1 MPDESPG
8 VLVRYKYDPTGQLV
22 EVWDRTDQLVRR
34 FDYNADH
41 LMTLHA
47 DAAGLECRYE
57 WQGQGRWARVVR
69 HWTKDGES
77 YDISYRMLAQS
88 PAEGASEPNAV
99 AGYTTAVDQ
108 LGRVQTWAWN
118 DEFCV
123 LSYTNPLGATWRA
136 TYDELKQRLSLVA
149 PNGGTTTY
157 RYDEL
162 GLPTAETDVLGR
174 TWSTSWTPLGLPWM
188 ETAPDGSVD
197 RFAYDDHGN
206 LTRHTAPDSSETHFV
221 YDNRGLPLRVTDAKG
236 GVKRLRWSVRAQM
249 LEYTDCSAQS
259 TQYAYDGSGHLSRV
273 TDALG
278 HITEFTH
285 DPNGKLRA
293 QSLPDGAHLSYGW
306 DAASRL
312 VQSRDALSRSTR
324 FAWNLRG
331 QLTMR
336 EDGEGR
342 RVALEYDGARR
353 LARLTNENGESF
365 AFEYNAGDQLIA
377 EHRIGGQRVTVDYD
391 VAGWPVAVTH
401 VPALGD
407 DMLLEGG
414 ARTEGHTP
422 EISGWG
428 DKLAAPTAASGP
440 QPCRTDLIRD
450 AAGRLLEKR
459 TASHHYHYRYDAVD
473 QLLSATKLQVLGQ
486 QVGPT
491 GQPQFNLKPLH
502 TTTFEYD
509 LVGNLVAETA
519 TDAQTG
525 QSHTLRHSHDPLG
538 NRTQT
543 QLPTLPGQPYLQRAL
558 NYLHYGSGHL
568 HQINYSQRDT
578 RSADAL
584 AVHQL
589 ISDIERDA
597 LHRETARSQ
606 GRLGTRYALD
616 PLGRRLG
623 AWSRSASLVSAPYS
637 AQDKGW
643 QQAILSAGTSSQS
656 PLDGLMKAYAYDKV
670 GELRQ
675 TRHSLHGDT
684 AHGYDATGRIERS
697 TRQPFAGHSTAPSE
711 AFQYDPAGNILDGA
725 TQQALSARTQHPQ
738 LGYVKDNLVRVFE
751 DKRFFYDGHGR
762 LIRKLSGKHTAQTFS
777 WDDESRLVEVSTTR
791 RPGTEH
797 QTTQVTRFDYDA
809 LGRRVAKHDSF
820 GSTVFIWEG
829 MRLIEERRGSSVISY
844 VYEPDSYVP
853 LARLDASGDK
863 TDQGGL
869 GTQDDAAL
877 PPLPLGEGGGEGHA
891 VSKTIAARAGQ
902 TGAEGLNHSK
912 PAANDAEALYWA
924 SLNQQAEQKAQAL
937 AIEGWGT
944 GTDGPAKVS
953 ANAKIAEVYY
963 FHTDQVGLPEE
974 LSNAQGQLVWQ
985 ATYKT
990 WGNTQAEEW
999 KLVEADGSKTH
1010 PLDAGDQPE
1019 NEARQQNLRFQGQY
1033 LDRDTGLHYNTFRYY
1048 DPDIGRFIS
1057 PDPIGLE
1064 GGINLGS
1071 YSPNPVS
1078 WIDPWGL
1085 SCGNSAPKP
1094 GRRGAFRQAKRDAGI
1109 SSGQQP
1115 DAITRVPMTDRSG
1128 RQVLGSD
1135 GKPIMTR
1142 EYTYTRADGSKVVIQ
1157 EHSAGHKF
1165 GQGGIGDQG
1174 PHFNVRP
1181 SEQTRTGSVPGTK
1194 DHYPW

>member
-1 MPDESPG
+1 
-8 VLVRYKYDPTGQLV
+8 
-22 EVWDRTDQLVRR
+22 
-34 FDYNADH
+34 
-41 LMTLHA
+41 MTLHA

-428 DKLAAPTAASGP
+428 DKLAEPTVASGP
-440 QPCRTDLIRD
+440 QPRRTDLIRD

-543 QLPTLPGQPYLQRAL
+543 QLPTLPGQPHLQRAL

-589 ISDIERDA
+589 ISDIDRDA
-597 LHRETARSQ
+597 LHREIHRTQ
-606 GRLGTRYALD
+606 GQMQTRYALD
-616 PLGRRLG
+616 PLGRRQG
-623 AWSRSASLVSAPYS
+623 AWSQPIDQRSRPYQAS
-637 AQDKGW
+637 DTHW
-643 QQAILSAGTSSQS
+643 QRAVLSAGTPEQN
-656 PLDGLMKAYAYDKV
+656 PFDGLMKAYAYDKV

-675 TRHSLHGDT
+675 SRHSLRGDI
-684 AHGYDATGRIERS
+684 AHQYDATGRIEH
-697 TRQPFAGHSTAPSE
+697 TVRQLFGTSQTPHPTQQNAANNE
-711 AFQYDPAGNILDGA
+711 RFQYDPAGNILDN
-725 TQQALSARTQHPQ
+725 QAQAALRNRTQHLQ
-738 LGYVKDNLVRVFE
+738 EGYVRDNLVRVYE
-751 DKRFFYDGHGR
+751 DKRYAYDGHGR
-762 LIRKLSGKHTAQTFS
+762 LIQKLSGKHTAQTFE
-777 WDDESRLVEVSTTR
+777 WDEESRLTAVTTTR

-797 QTTQVTRFDYDA
+797 ETTQTTRFDYDA
-809 LGRRVAKHDSF
+809 IGRRVAKHDSF
-820 GSTVFIWEG
+820 GTTVLIWEG
-829 MRLIEERRGSSVISY
+829 MRLIEERRGSAAISY

-853 LARLDASGDK
+853 LARLDAEGER
-863 TDQGGL
+863 TEQGGL
-869 GTQDDAAL
+869 GTTQDVQQ
-877 PPLPLGEGGGEGHA
+877 PQT
-891 VSKTIAARAGQ
+891 SKTIAASAGQ
-902 TGAEGLNHSK
+902 TSATGQKHPNYSQQ
-912 PAANDAEALYWA
+912 PANDTLEASYW
-924 SLNQQAEQKAQAL
+924 QAL
-937 AIEGWGT
+937 NPKGTAQST
-944 GTDGPAKVS
+944 GTDGPS
-953 ANAKIAEVYY
+953 ANTKLCEVYY

-974 LSNAQGQLVWQ
+974 LSNAQGQIIWQ
-985 ATYKT
+985 AKYKT
-990 WGNTQAEEW
+990 WGSTVEERW
-999 KLVEADGSKTH
+999 
-1010 PLDAGDQPE
+1010 
-1019 NEARQQNLRFQGQY
+1019 EARRLHGAKVQGQTQGDTPEGDRQEQNLRFQGQY
-1033 LDRDTGLHYNTFRYY
+1033 LDRETGLHYNTFRYY
-1048 DPDIGRFIS
+1048 DADIGRFIS
-1057 PDPIGLE
+1057 PDPIGLS
-1064 GGINLGS
+1064 GGLNLHQ
-1071 YSPNPVS
+1071 YAPNPIS
-1078 WIDPWGL
+1078 WIDPWGWACIPNKV
-1085 SCGNSAPKP
+1085 SGSAREARVGGKLDGKFGKPNVLRERYLRDANGKIVRDPKT
-1094 GRRGAFRQAKRDAGI
+1094 GEARRVDFVVKGKDGKGTSVEVTSKTADKRDQINKEGRIRAAGGTYVRDPKTKKLI
-1109 SSGQQP
+1109 EVRDTSR
-1115 DAITRVPMTDRSG
+1115 IIRVD
-1128 RQVLGSD
+1128 
-1135 GKPIMTR
+1135 
-1142 EYTYTRADGSKVVIQ
+1142 
-1157 EHSAGHKF
+1157 
-1165 GQGGIGDQG
+1165 
-1174 PHFNVRP
+1174 
-1181 SEQTRTGSVPGTK
+1181 
-1194 DHYPW
+1194 

>member
-1 MPDESPG
+1 
-8 VLVRYKYDPTGQLV
+8 
-22 EVWDRTDQLVRR
+22 
-34 FDYNADH
+34 
-41 LMTLHA
+41 
-47 DAAGLECRYE
+47 
-57 WQGQGRWARVVR
+57 
-69 HWTKDGES
+69 
-77 YDISYRMLAQS
+77 MLAQS

-440 QPCRTDLIRD
+440 QPRRTDLIRD

-543 QLPTLPGQPYLQRAL
+543 QLPTLPGQPHLQRAL

-597 LHRETARSQ
+597 LHREIHRTQ
-606 GRLGTRYALD
+606 GQMQTRYALD
-616 PLGRRLG
+616 CWRHLNSDPPC
-623 AWSRSASLVSAPYS
+623 RSNIDP
-637 AQDKGW
+637 
-643 QQAILSAGTSSQS
+643 
-656 PLDGLMKAYAYDKV
+656 
-670 GELRQ
+670 
-675 TRHSLHGDT
+675 
-684 AHGYDATGRIERS
+684 GRI
-697 TRQPFAGHSTAPSE
+697 
-711 AFQYDPAGNILDGA
+711 
-725 TQQALSARTQHPQ
+725 
-738 LGYVKDNLVRVFE
+738 
-751 DKRFFYDGHGR
+751 
-762 LIRKLSGKHTAQTFS
+762 
-777 WDDESRLVEVSTTR
+777 
-791 RPGTEH
+791 
-797 QTTQVTRFDYDA
+797 
-809 LGRRVAKHDSF
+809 
-820 GSTVFIWEG
+820 
-829 MRLIEERRGSSVISY
+829 
-844 VYEPDSYVP
+844 
-853 LARLDASGDK
+853 
-863 TDQGGL
+863 
-869 GTQDDAAL
+869 
-877 PPLPLGEGGGEGHA
+877 
-891 VSKTIAARAGQ
+891 
-902 TGAEGLNHSK
+902 AE
-912 PAANDAEALYWA
+912 
-924 SLNQQAEQKAQAL
+924 
-937 AIEGWGT
+937 
-944 GTDGPAKVS
+944 
-953 ANAKIAEVYY
+953 
-963 FHTDQVGLPEE
+963 F
-974 LSNAQGQLVWQ
+974 
-985 ATYKT
+985 
-990 WGNTQAEEW
+990 
-999 KLVEADGSKTH
+999 
-1010 PLDAGDQPE
+1010 
-1019 NEARQQNLRFQGQY
+1019 
-1033 LDRDTGLHYNTFRYY
+1033 
-1048 DPDIGRFIS
+1048 
-1057 PDPIGLE
+1057 
-1064 GGINLGS
+1064 
-1071 YSPNPVS
+1071 
-1078 WIDPWGL
+1078 
-1085 SCGNSAPKP
+1085 
-1094 GRRGAFRQAKRDAGI
+1094 GI
-1109 SSGQQP
+1109 SNCG
-1115 DAITRVPMTDRSG
+1115 
-1128 RQVLGSD
+1128 
-1135 GKPIMTR
+1135 
-1142 EYTYTRADGSKVVIQ
+1142 
-1157 EHSAGHKF
+1157 
-1165 GQGGIGDQG
+1165 
-1174 PHFNVRP
+1174 
-1181 SEQTRTGSVPGTK
+1181 
-1194 DHYPW
+1194 

>member
-1 MPDESPG
+1 MDGTAAARLNDPIAHTNAHARFWAKFAGGLIGGIVVGAAAGAAAVAIIGTGGAAAPLVVAAAIGVARFGGGVAGGFAGEWIADKLVPETVTVTGMVSTASFDVFINSKARGAARASPDVPIDMALCSKHSPPIYLAEGAETVFVNTWVMSRKDDHTTCGAKISEGSPDVIVGGPTARVRDVADEVPLISKIIVTVFSVVMLARGIRCLPKLARQGRTAVPCLVEGALSAGVGVWGLVSSLGNPVIAATGGKVLAGEADLDFVLPGPISLAWQRFYSSHDVRSDSMLGQGWSHPFSMELVLGSNNKGEPVATLFDQQGRDIEFPQLEPGTGVYSQSEGYWLWRSEGGRYFSQSVDGEYCLFEPVADAAGEQHLKLLRMEDRNSNFIELRWNALRQLHQITDSTGRLLGLRYDTAARLAEVSIVTPAPDESPG

-69 HWTKDGES
+69 HWTNDGES

-428 DKLAAPTAASGP
+428 DKLAEPTVASGP
-440 QPCRTDLIRD
+440 QPRRTDLIRD

-543 QLPTLPGQPYLQRAL
+543 VLPALHGRPTERAL

-568 HQINYSQRDT
+568 HQINLSQRDT
-578 RSADAL
+578 QASPGTPDAQ
-584 AVHQL
+584 AIHQL
-589 ISDIERDA
+589 ICDIERDN
-597 LHRETARSQ
+597 LHQEILRSQ
-606 GRLGTRYALD
+606 GKAQTRFAYDPVGRLT
-616 PLGRRLG
+616 G
-623 AWSRSASLVSAPYS
+623 AWSQSSSQVSQPFGPKDPGAP
-637 AQDKGW
+637 AW
-643 QQAILSAGTSSQS
+643 QQAL
-656 PLDGLMKAYAYDKV
+656 
-670 GELRQ
+670 E
-675 TRHSLHGDT
+675 
-684 AHGYDATGRIERS
+684 
-697 TRQPFAGHSTAPSE
+697 
-711 AFQYDPAGNILDGA
+711 
-725 TQQALSARTQHPQ
+725 Q
-738 LGYVKDNLVRVFE
+738 L
-751 DKRFFYDGHGR
+751 
-762 LIRKLSGKHTAQTFS
+762 A
-777 WDDESRLVEVSTTR
+777 
-791 RPGTEH
+791 
-797 QTTQVTRFDYDA
+797 
-809 LGRRVAKHDSF
+809 
-820 GSTVFIWEG
+820 
-829 MRLIEERRGSSVISY
+829 
-844 VYEPDSYVP
+844 
-853 LARLDASGDK
+853 
-863 TDQGGL
+863 
-869 GTQDDAAL
+869 
-877 PPLPLGEGGGEGHA
+877 
-891 VSKTIAARAGQ
+891 
-902 TGAEGLNHSK
+902 
-912 PAANDAEALYWA
+912 
-924 SLNQQAEQKAQAL
+924 
-937 AIEGWGT
+937 
-944 GTDGPAKVS
+944 GPA
-953 ANAKIAEVYY
+953 
-963 FHTDQVGLPEE
+963 VGADPN
-974 LSNAQGQLVWQ
+974 LS
-985 ATYKT
+985 
-990 WGNTQAEEW
+990 
-999 KLVEADGSKTH
+999 H
-1010 PLDAGDQPE
+1010 
-1019 NEARQQNLRFQGQY
+1019 
-1033 LDRDTGLHYNTFRYY
+1033 
-1048 DPDIGRFIS
+1048 
-1057 PDPIGLE
+1057 
-1064 GGINLGS
+1064 
-1071 YSPNPVS
+1071 
-1078 WIDPWGL
+1078 
-1085 SCGNSAPKP
+1085 
-1094 GRRGAFRQAKRDAGI
+1094 
-1109 SSGQQP
+1109 
-1115 DAITRVPMTDRSG
+1115 
-1128 RQVLGSD
+1128 
-1135 GKPIMTR
+1135 
-1142 EYTYTRADGSKVVIQ
+1142 RAD
-1157 EHSAGHKF
+1157 
-1165 GQGGIGDQG
+1165 
-1174 PHFNVRP
+1174 
-1181 SEQTRTGSVPGTK
+1181 
-1194 DHYPW
+1194 

>member
-1 MPDESPG
+1 
-8 VLVRYKYDPTGQLV
+8 
-22 EVWDRTDQLVRR
+22 
-34 FDYNADH
+34 
-41 LMTLHA
+41 MTLHA

-428 DKLAAPTAASGP
+428 DKLAEPTVASGP
-440 QPCRTDLIRD
+440 QPRRTDLIRD

-525 QSHTLRHSHDPLG
+525 QSHRLTHSHDPLG

-597 LHRETARSQ
+597 LHREIHRTQ
-606 GRLGTRYALD
+606 GQMQTRYALD
-616 PLGRRLG
+616 PLGRRQG
-623 AWSRSASLVSAPYS
+623 AWSQPIDQRSRPYQAS
-637 AQDKGW
+637 DTHW
-643 QQAILSAGTSSQS
+643 QRAVLSAGTPEQN
-656 PLDGLMKAYAYDKV
+656 PLDGLMKAYAYDKA

-675 TRHSLHGDT
+675 SRHSLRGDT
-684 AHGYDATGRIERS
+684 GHRYDATGRIEQ
-697 TRQPFAGHSTAPSE
+697 TLRQPFANTPTRQGDPAANSE
-711 AFQYDPAGNILDGA
+711 TFQYDPAGNILDN
-725 TQQALSARTQHPQ
+725 QAQAELRNRTQHLQ
-738 LGYVKDNLVRVFE
+738 EGYVRDNLVRVYE
-751 DKRFFYDGHGR
+751 DKRYFYDGHGR
-762 LIRKLSGKHTAQTFS
+762 LIQKLSGKHTAQTFA
-777 WDDESRLVEVSTTR
+777 WDEESRLIATITTR
-791 RPGTEH
+791 RPSSEH
-797 QTTQVTRFDYDA
+797 ATTQTTRYTYDA
-809 LGRRVAKHDSF
+809 IGRRVGKHDNF

-829 MRLIEERRGSSVISY
+829 MRLIEERRGSAAISY
-844 VYEPDSYVP
+844 VYEPGSYVP
-853 LARLDASGDK
+853 LARLDAEGER
-863 TDQGGL
+863 TEQGGL
-869 GTQDDAAL
+869 GTTQDAQQL
-877 PPLPLGEGGGEGHA
+877 KT
-891 VSKTIAARAGQ
+891 SKNIAAGASQTSAGGPKHQ
-902 TGAEGLNHSK
+902 NHPNSRQ
-912 PAANDAEALYWA
+912 AANDTQEDRYW
-924 SLNQQAEQKAQAL
+924 QAL
-937 AIEGWGT
+937 NLKGTVQKT
-944 GTDGPAKVS
+944 GTDGPS
-953 ANAKIAEVYY
+953 ASTKLCEVYY

-974 LSNAQGQLVWQ
+974 LSNAQGQIIWQ
-985 ATYKT
+985 AQYKT
-990 WGNTQAEEW
+990 WGSTVEERW
-999 KLVEADGSKTH
+999 
-1010 PLDAGDQPE
+1010 
-1019 NEARQQNLRFQGQY
+1019 EAR
-1033 LDRDTGLHYNTFRYY
+1033 
-1048 DPDIGRFIS
+1048 
-1057 PDPIGLE
+1057 
-1064 GGINLGS
+1064 
-1071 YSPNPVS
+1071 
-1078 WIDPWGL
+1078 
-1085 SCGNSAPKP
+1085 
-1094 GRRGAFRQAKRDAGI
+1094 
-1109 SSGQQP
+1109 
-1115 DAITRVPMTDRSG
+1115 
-1128 RQVLGSD
+1128 
-1135 GKPIMTR
+1135 
-1142 EYTYTRADGSKVVIQ
+1142 
-1157 EHSAGHKF
+1157 
-1165 GQGGIGDQG
+1165 
-1174 PHFNVRP
+1174 
-1181 SEQTRTGSVPGTK
+1181 
-1194 DHYPW
+1194 